1 MKILITEKQ
10 LKELIIKENILTD
23 KFTSAYKNLKNII
36 SGNLDI
42 YKNVIPGI
50 ADSNY
55 GKDTIKSDAFRHIL
69 AAAFFTT
76 TIGSKLT
83 WFGGE
88 VNEFLG
94 AFRNFLKGAGFDSG
108 WVMDSK
114 NNKLGIKIGKDNPK
128 SDIKELSIVVKKI
141 VDSGNFYTK
150 KGILF
155 KNDPNPEF

>member
-10 LKELIIKENILTD
+10 LKKIIEQENLITD
-23 KFTSAYKNLKNII
+23 KFLSVMKNIKNI
-36 SGNLDI
+36 VSGNLDM

-50 ADSNY
+50 ADNYY
-55 GKDTIKSDAFRHIL
+55 GKDTVKSDAFRHIL

-76 TIGSKLT
+76 TIGDKLT

-88 VNEFLG
+88 INEFLG
-94 AFRNFLKGAGFDSG
+94 ALKNYFKGEGFDSG
-108 WVMDSK
+108 WVMDSE
-114 NNKLGIKIGKDNPK
+114 NNSLGISIGKQNPK
-128 SDIKELSIVVKKI
+128 TDIDELSKIVKKV

-155 KNDPNPEF
+155 KNDPNPEK